1 MWQCG
6 NVGRR
11 ALRSGAPAVTP
22 SGSAQAGN
30 ARPRFLHCRTAA
42 LVLNKVIHTCGHHVP
57 EPGNGTN
64 NTCLLTRLPAEFVL
78 VDGIYEVVGF

>member
-1 MWQCG
+1 MRQCG

-30 ARPRFLHCRTAA
+30 ARPRFLHYRIAA
-42 LVLNKVIHTCGHHVP
+42 L
-57 EPGNGTN
+57 TN
-64 NTCLLTRLPAEFVL
+64 CLINSTA
-78 VDGIYEVVGF
+78 

>member
-30 ARPRFLHCRTAA
+30 ARPRFLHCRITAFSNCLIDTICLA
-42 LVLNKVIHTCGHHVP
+42 A
-57 EPGNGTN
+57 EYSA
-64 NTCLLTRLPAEFVL
+64 NTVSPLLRL
-78 VDGIYEVVGF
+78 